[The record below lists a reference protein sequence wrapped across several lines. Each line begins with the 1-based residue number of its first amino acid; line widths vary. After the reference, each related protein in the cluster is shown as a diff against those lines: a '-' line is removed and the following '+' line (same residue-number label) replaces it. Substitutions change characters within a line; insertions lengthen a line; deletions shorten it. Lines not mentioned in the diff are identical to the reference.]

1 MNLSME
7 IAKKG
12 KLLHSIT
19 YLDVRI
25 VDLEGNIL
33 FQKSQIQTPSLLQ
46 PFANNDPT
54 MNETFMKG
62 DKDQYFHYI
71 NRIGLEYLAAGIW
84 NKDQYRGFIA
94 LGPFLSSIPSN
105 ELISDLI
112 SKHKFPV
119 SERKQL
125 QDYYQSLSIIGSNK
139 STYLGDLLVNMCH
152 HSYIDGI
159 LVNTQVRKSAEKVK
173 EGLYEEDKN
182 LIEERYKAEKKLMRA
197 IEKGDMEEIG
207 KLSKEVK
214 GMLDFSDRIPE
225 SPFRSAKNL
234 LFVLNTLCR
243 ISAEKG
249 GLQPIT
255 VHHVSEKFAILIERA
270 PNLPYL
276 KLLAS
281 DMINEYCGLVQKYTT
296 RDFSML
302 VRKAVDYIHLNLEK
316 TLTVKEIATAIHVHP
331 SHLSRKFKQDTGLTI
346 IDYVNQKRIEE
357 AKLHLQ
363 AGSATITD
371 IALIVGYNDLNYFT
385 RVFKKLTGQ
394 TPSQYMK
401 NEKTEGRFSCSE

>member
-1 MNLSME
+1 MVE
-7 IAKKG
+7 IIKKG

-25 VDLEGNIL
+25 VDQEGNIL
-33 FQKSQIQTPSLLQ
+33 FQKSQLQTPLLLQ
-46 PFANNDPT
+46 PLANDDSS
-54 MNETFMKG
+54 MKETLMKA
-62 DKDQYFHYI
+62 DKDQYYHYI
-71 NRIGLEYLAAGIW
+71 NRMGLEYIAAAIW
-84 NKDQYRGFIA
+84 DDHQYRGLIV

-105 ELISDLI
+105 ELITDLI

-125 QDYYQSLSIIGSNK
+125 QDYYQSLSIIGGTK

-152 HSYIDGI
+152 HPYIDGK
-159 LVNTQVRKSAEKVK
+159 LVHTEKSRSTERVGKI
-173 EGLYEEDKN
+173 LYEEDKQI
-182 LIEERYKAEKKLMRA
+182 IEGRYKAEKKLMRA
-197 IEKGDMEEIG
+197 IEQGDREEIDR
-207 KLSKEVK
+207 LSKEVK

-225 SPFRSAKNL
+225 SPFRSAKNM

-255 VHHVSEKFAILIERA
+255 VHYVSEKFAILIERA

-276 KLLAS
+276 KTLAYN
-281 DMINEYCGLVQKYTT
+281 MINEYTGLVQKHSTK
-296 RDFSML
+296 DFSMI
-302 VRKAVDYIHLNLEK
+302 VRKAVDYIQVNLEK
-316 TLTVKEIATAIHVHP
+316 TLTLKDIAAAIHVHP

-346 IDYVNQKRIEE
+346 IDYVNQKRVEE

-363 AGSATITD
+363 AGNTTITD
-371 IALIVGYNDLNYFT
+371 IALMVGYNDLNYFT
-385 RVFKKLTGQ
+385 RVFKKMTGQ

-401 NEKTEGRFSCSE
+401 NEKAEGRFSRFQ

>member
-1 MNLSME
+1 MSLSIE
-7 IAKKG
+7 ITKKG

-19 YLDVRI
+19 YLDVKI
-25 VDLEGNIL
+25 VDREGSII
-33 FQKSQIQTPSLLQ
+33 FQKSQIQTPLLLQ
-46 PFANNDPT
+46 PFANDVPT
-54 MNETFMKG
+54 INEKLMRAEKN
-62 DKDQYFHYI
+62 QYFHYI
-71 NRIGLEYLAAGIW
+71 NSIGLECLAAGIW
-84 NKDQYRGFIA
+84 SNNHYKGFIV

-112 SKHKFPV
+112 STHKFPV

-139 STYLGDLLVNMCH
+139 STYLGDLLVNMCQ
-152 HSYIDGI
+152 HSYIDGK
-159 LVNTQVRKSAEKVK
+159 LVNTEVRKSVEKV
-173 EGLYEEDKN
+173 ERVLYEEDKN
-182 LIEERYKAEKKLMRA
+182 LIEGRYKAEKKLMRA
-197 IEKGDMEEIG
+197 IEKGDIEEIG

-249 GLQPIT
+249 GLQPII

-276 KLLAS
+276 KILAS
-281 DMINEYCGLVQKYTT
+281 DMINEYCGLVQKHSN
-296 RDFSML
+296 RDFSIV
-302 VRKAVDYIHLNLEK
+302 VRKAVDYIHSNLEK
-316 TLTVKEIATAIHVHP
+316 TLTLKEIAANIHVHP
-331 SHLSRKFKQDTGLTI
+331 SHLSRKFKQDTGKSI
-346 IDYVNQKRIEE
+346 IDYVNQKRVEE
-357 AKLHLQ
+357 AMLHLQ
-363 AGSATITD
+363 TGSATVTE

-385 RVFKKLTGQ
+385 RVFKKFTGQ

-401 NEKTEGRFSCSE
+401 KTEGRFSCFQ